1 MNQPVRVPE
10 TQLVYARTLHW
21 VSIMGF
27 ILLAGG
33 YFVYMARL
41 LPTTVPAVQIAS
53 SWHLSSAEFMK
64 RVDVPDGWSW
74 VGSLGSGDTLS
85 FVSIVFLAVGSIFC
99 LVSALPSLIRERSTV
114 YSAIVTLQILVL
126 LLAASGILQG
136 GGH

>member
-1 MNQPVRVPE
+1 MRASSRVPE

-27 ILLAGG
+27 VLLAGG

-41 LPTTVPAVQIAS
+41 LPTTIPAVQIAS

-64 RVDVPDGWSW
+64 RVDIPAGWSW
-74 VGSLGSGDTLS
+74 VGSLGYGDILS
-85 FVSIVFLAVGSIFC
+85 FASIIFLAIGSIFC
-99 LVSALPSLIRERSTV
+99 LVSALPSLIRERSIV
-114 YSAIVTLQILVL
+114 YPAIVTLQILVL